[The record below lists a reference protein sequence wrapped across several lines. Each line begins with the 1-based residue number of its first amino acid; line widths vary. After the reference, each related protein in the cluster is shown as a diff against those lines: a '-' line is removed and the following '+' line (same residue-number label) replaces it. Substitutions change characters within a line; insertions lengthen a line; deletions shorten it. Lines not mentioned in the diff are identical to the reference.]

1 MMLRGA
7 AWTLGDNV
15 STDEILPGS
24 YMGLTDNA
32 ELASHALE
40 TGAPGLVERIERGD
54 ILVGGRNFGTGS
66 SRQQAP
72 IALREAGFGAVVAA
86 SFARIFF
93 RNCINVGLPVFFS
106 ADAAGEVQQ
115 GDTIE
120 IDTEVGVIRNTTRG
134 TEHSVPALPP
144 FARDLVAAGG
154 LVAYASQRLG
164 QPLVPAAG
172 SSAGSSTGSSGG
184 AR

>member
-1 MMLRGA
+1 MIVAGN

-15 STDEILPGS
+15 STDEILPGK
-24 YMGLTDNA
+24 YMGLTDDA
-32 ELASHALE
+32 ELATHALE
-40 TGAPGLVERIERGD
+40 GGAPGLVAQITRGD

-93 RNCINVGLPVFFS
+93 RNAINVGVPVFFS
-106 ADAAGEVQQ
+106 AAAAGEVTQ
-115 GDTIE
+115 GDLLE
-120 IDTEVGVIRNTTRG
+120 IDTEVGVIRNRTQE
-134 TEHSVPALPP
+134 TEHEVPPLPP

-154 LVAYASQRLG
+154 LLRYASGRLG
-164 QPLVPAAG
+164 QPLVPSVNADE
-172 SSAGSSTGSSGG
+172 
-184 AR
+184 ARR